1 MCGQLL
7 QAIAPL
13 ARLRV
18 ASRLLLTVG
27 VVGAG
32 GNL

>member
-1 MCGQLL
+1 MCGQQL

-13 ARLRV
+13 ARPRV
-18 ASRLLLTVG
+18 ASRLLMTAG